1 MKNILIILNVFLSA
15 LFYTQGNDNNRLNAE
30 FIYLTKAKIDK
41 TIPYIHEEIF
51 LLQVVQDKA
60 FFVSENSVKYDSILK
75 NDIYRATVS
84 ASKGGSI
91 NISRSSSPKTK
102 FGYTIV
108 QSHQETQYFEK
119 IDGKLYSYPQP
130 IIKDWKLLEE
140 TQTINTLQCK
150 KATLHHKGRHWTAW
164 YAPDIPL
171 PYGPYT
177 FTGLPGLIVKMD
189 SQDGEYSFELVKS
202 TPKNKLNNK
211 ELSISKSKYENATSV
226 TFSEMREIKKN
237 TIERLITE
245 APSMGIQLS
254 NGNIQTLRE
263 LQKQKL
269 KNFLNENLIEKTEN

>member
-41 TIPYIHEEIF
+41 TTPYIHEEIF

-177 FTGLPGLIVKMD
+177 FTGLPGLIVKME

-211 ELSISKSKYENATSV
+211 ELSISKSSY
-226 TFSEMREIKKN
+226 IC
-237 TIERLITE
+237 
-245 APSMGIQLS
+245 
-254 NGNIQTLRE
+254 
-263 LQKQKL
+263 
-269 KNFLNENLIEKTEN
+269 NFF